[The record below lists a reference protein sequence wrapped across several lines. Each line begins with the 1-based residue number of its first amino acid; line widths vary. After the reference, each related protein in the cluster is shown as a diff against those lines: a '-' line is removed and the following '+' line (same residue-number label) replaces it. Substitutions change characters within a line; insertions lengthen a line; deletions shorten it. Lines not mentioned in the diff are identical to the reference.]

1 MKVVCTIA
9 LSAAL
14 VVGLVLVWRSTDD
27 VERQRRATAALYEQQ
42 HRALQLQREQLAL
55 EQSQRTASA
64 YSTIN
69 VLLYAML
76 LVSAGL
82 ILHSAHDA
90 YRQRR
95 TPLVRP
101 DARGLLPVARV
112 QIEQAQL
119 TEAFTAALVAFHQT
133 QHTLALA
140 TPQAVPHTFSP
151 HITVTPSR
159 DERPAAQALTS
170 TPEPL
175 GTLPE
180 RAELADALSHVKPA
194 HLAFGVL
201 ADGTLLQRPFAQCYH
216 ALFTGDTRSGKT
228 NQLDSLIVQL
238 HHMSTCQRFKLY
250 ACDYKQELHATWSRS
265 ALFESI
271 LSDPRHVDALLRELA
286 QHVQQRYRAFERVGA
301 QHNRIVRNISD
312 YANVT
317 GRSAQLVVVVIDEI
331 NALLK
336 AAQRSTSVADSLT
349 TLLQTGAGAGV
360 YVLGGAQ
367 YLLANVLGRDAS
379 KQFVSRAL
387 FGAHDD
393 TAARMMFGTL
403 NKATAQTFYTEGVPG
418 RGLVRLVGMQHAEP
432 FQALHCS
439 EHDILDSIKL
449 VNRYSDAPSSATGAN
464 ATTSATEARYSAL
477 EATTAALQIAAD
489 TSTRADTTT
498 THESATVAVSNT
510 ERVSILAA
518 YERLA
523 QEGKKP
529 SRRAVC
535 RAVFGVEGGAHYNKV
550 KAVLDAA
557 AQ

>member
-27 VERQRRATAALYEQQ
+27 VERQRRAAAAYFEQQ
-42 HRALQLQREQLAL
+42 QRALQLQRDQLAL
-55 EQSQRTASA
+55 EQSQRTAGA

-140 TPQAVPHTFSP
+140 TQQAVPHTFSP
-151 HITVTPSR
+151 HITVTQSR

-238 HHMSTCQRFKLY
+238 HHMSTRQRLKLY
-250 ACDYKQELHATWSRS
+250 ACDYKQELQATWSRS
-265 ALFESI
+265 ALFERI
-271 LSDPRHVDALLRELA
+271 LSDPRHVDALLKELA
-286 QHVQQRYRAFERVGA
+286 QHVQQRYSAFERVGA

-403 NKATAQTFYTEGVPG
+403 NKATAQTFYT
-418 RGLVRLVGMQHAEP
+418 
-432 FQALHCS
+432 
-439 EHDILDSIKL
+439 
-449 VNRYSDAPSSATGAN
+449 
-464 ATTSATEARYSAL
+464 
-477 EATTAALQIAAD
+477 
-489 TSTRADTTT
+489 
-498 THESATVAVSNT
+498 
-510 ERVSILAA
+510 
-518 YERLA
+518 
-523 QEGKKP
+523 
-529 SRRAVC
+529 
-535 RAVFGVEGGAHYNKV
+535 
-550 KAVLDAA
+550 
-557 AQ
+557 

>member
-1 MKVVCTIA
+1 MKVVCTIV
-9 LSAAL
+9 LSATL
-14 VVGLVLVWRSTDD
+14 VSVVYLGWRSTDD

-101 DARGLLPVARV
+101 DARGLLPVARP
-112 QIEQAQL
+112 
-119 TEAFTAALVAFHQT
+119 ALERAEVVEIVKSAILAYHET
-133 QHTLALA
+133 QHALALT

-151 HITVTPSR
+151 HITVTQSP

-175 GTLPE
+175 GMLPE

-238 HHMSTCQRFKLY
+238 HHMSTRQRLKLY
-250 ACDYKQELHATWSRS
+250 ACDYKQELQATWSRS

-271 LSDPRHVDALLRELA
+271 LSDPRHVDALLKELA
-286 QHVQQRYRAFERVGA
+286 QHVQQRYSAFASVGA

-349 TLLQTGAGAGV
+349 TLLQTGGGAGV

-367 YLLANVLGRDAS
+367 HLTANVLGRDAS

-387 FGAHDD
+387 FGAYDD
-393 TAARMMFGTL
+393 IAARMMFSTV
-403 NKATAQTFYTEGVPG
+403 NKSAAQTFDRGMVPG
-418 RGLVRLVGMQHAEP
+418 RGLVRLVGMQQAEP

-449 VNRYSDAPSSATGAN
+449 IKSYSDAPSSATNAN
-464 ATTSATEARYSAL
+464 ATEIATEARYSAL
-477 EATTAALQIAAD
+477 DTSKSVLQIA
-489 TSTRADTTT
+489 TEPSTRADATA
-498 THESATVAVSNT
+498 THESATVAVSSA

-518 YERLA
+518 HERLA

-535 RAVFGVEGGAHYNKV
+535 RAVFGVEGGADYNKV